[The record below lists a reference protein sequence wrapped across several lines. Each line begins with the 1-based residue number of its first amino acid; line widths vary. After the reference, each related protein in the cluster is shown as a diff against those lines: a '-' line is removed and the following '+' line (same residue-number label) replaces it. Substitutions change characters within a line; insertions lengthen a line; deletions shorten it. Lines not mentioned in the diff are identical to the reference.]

1 MKLRAAL
8 AVAWRGLLANKMR
21 SLLTMLGIII
31 GVAAVIVM
39 ISIGQGATAQVTE
52 RIARMGSNILMVRPG
67 AGFGPVRGAAGAV
80 ESLTLDDATAIS
92 ALPLVRN
99 VAPELNRQ
107 VTATAGSQTWT
118 TTVKGTSASYPE
130 IRNLA
135 VAAGSFFTAEDTEQ
149 AALVAVL
156 GPTVEA
162 NLFPDGAS
170 AVGRTIT
177 LNNLKFTVI
186 GVLAPQGSGMGGQDQ
201 DDMVYIPITTAQR
214 RFTGRQNVQVI
225 NVQAR
230 DAESL
235 NTVQDEVAALLRQR
249 HRLSSQQADDF
260 NIQNMTAIMETVA
273 DTTKTMTLLLAGV
286 AAVSLLVGGIGIMNI
301 MLVSVTERTREI
313 GIRMA
318 VGATSGA
325 ILTQFLIE
333 ALVLSLVGGVIG
345 MLAGLTGSR
354 LVAVLAGWPAVIS
367 PASILLAIGFSALVG
382 IFFGYYPARKAA
394 TSNPIEALRYE

>member
-1 MKLRAAL
+1 MNLRAAL

-39 ISIGQGATAQVTE
+39 VSIGQGATAQVTE

-67 AGFGPVRGAAGAV
+67 LGFGPVRGAAGI
-80 ESLTLDDATAIS
+80 ESLTLDDATAI
-92 ALPLVRN
+92 AGLPLVQN
-99 VAPELNRQ
+99 VAPELNQQ
-107 VTATAGSQTWT
+107 VTAAAGSQTWS

-130 IRNLA
+130 IRNLETA
-135 VAAGSFFTAEDTEQ
+135 VGSFFTPEDTER

-162 NLFPDGAS
+162 NLFPDGSS

-177 LNNLKFTVI
+177 LNNLRFTVI
-186 GVLAPQGSGMGGQDQ
+186 GVLAEQGGGMGGQDQ
-201 DDMVYIPITTAQR
+201 DDMIYIPITTAQQ

-230 DAESL
+230 DAASL
-235 NTVQDEVAALLRQR
+235 NTVQEEIAALLQQR
-249 HRLSSQQADDF
+249 HRLSSQQEDDF

-333 ALVLSLVGGVIG
+333 ALVLSLAGGVIG
-345 MLAGLTGSR
+345 MLAGLAGSR
-354 LVAVLAGWPAVIS
+354 LVAVLAGWPAVIA

>member
-1 MKLRAAL
+1 MSLRAAL

-52 RIARMGSNILMVRPG
+52 RIARMGSNLLLVRPG
-67 AGFGPVRGAAGAV
+67 TGFGAVRGAAGTV
-80 ESLTLDDATAIS
+80 NTLTLDDATAIAS
-92 ALPLVRN
+92 LPLVQN
-99 VAPELNRQ
+99 VAPEINQQ
-107 VTATAGSQTWT
+107 VTAAAGSQTWT

-130 IRNLA
+130 IRNLP
-135 VAAGSFFTAEDTEQ
+135 VAAGSFFTAEDVAQ

-162 NLFPDGAS
+162 NLFPNGTS
-170 AVGRTIT
+170 AVGQTIT
-177 LNNLKFTVI
+177 LNNLRFTVI
-186 GVLAPQGSGMGGQDQ
+186 GVLAPQGSGMGGADQ

-249 HRLSSQQADDF
+249 HHLSPQQADDF
-260 NIQNMTAIMETVA
+260 TIQNMTAIMETVA
-273 DTTKTMTLLLAGV
+273 DTTKTMTLLLASV

-318 VGATSGA
+318 VGATGGA

-333 ALVLSLVGGVIG
+333 ALVLSLAGGVIG

-354 LVAVLAGWPAVIS
+354 LVSILAGWPAVIA

-394 TSNPIEALRYE
+394 TANPIEALRYE